1 MVFMIN
7 NFINLFIMQSE
18 QNLRDFIKLV
28 EEGYNKQQALAQLKL
43 NKSDFTDVDW
53 NTVSRFH

>member
-1 MVFMIN
+1 MIN

>member
-1 MVFMIN
+1 MIN
-7 NFINLFIMQSE
+7 NLINLFIMQSE

-28 EEGYNKQQALAQLKL
+28 EKGYNKQQALAQLKL

-53 NTVSRFH
+53 NTVSRFY

>member
-1 MVFMIN
+1 MIN
-7 NFINLFIMQSE
+7 NLINLFIMQSE

-53 NTVSRFH
+53 STVSRFH